1 MKKFT
6 FMLIATFFATIA
18 FAQKPFAKAEE
29 FAKTTNELR
38 QTQMQAKGVSRST
51 TTRQKAPRKS
61 LGLVTPPSEATPET
75 YYTATGK
82 LNVYTS
88 NGFADGGRET
98 IQVIVDGSDIY
109 IAGLAYWVE
118 NAWIKGTISGTTATF
133 PAAQQVDEDE
143 NYPEWIS
150 GSDDGETIC
159 DIVFNFDQVAGVL
172 ECTTTYI
179 GECSAED
186 GFSIYAY
193 WNQPTFTRDEP
204 AGPELVVLPDGLE
217 ILPYVMSYD
226 GGSTPVKVA
235 VDGNDVYFQG
245 MSKYCP
251 EAWVKGTKDGNLVTF
266 PEMQYM
272 GEYGTYGSSYF
283 FYNGET
289 VFTYDEEAATYTAE
303 GQVFGVLADTYYDGN
318 YTNPVIAPVVEKAV
332 MPANPKVTGMEDSSY
347 GWIVEFDVPITDVN
361 GEPLVGSKL
370 SYIIYSDTEGEIAP
384 LTFTSET
391 HTKLTEDMTE
401 IPYGF
406 TENYD
411 FYATY
416 IYLNELYSED
426 WNRIGIQSIYRGGE
440 EVNATDIQWYDIK
453 PYNVQNYTFDFNAM
467 DVPTSSNVSTDGD
480 ILEPMTLNEG
490 TVSLTISTKDGS
502 STENRFWSTS
512 AGPQLRVYSG
522 TLTFSVPDGYGITE
536 IAFNHNGKW
545 GANTVNGVI
554 ISNDENDNVATWTL
568 AEGEE
573 PASVVVV
580 AIAANSQINSID
592 VTVEAAGDKLVVL
605 PSGVE
610 PEAWALEGFFS
621 KGSDGQDVFH
631 ATEVAFDGTDIY
643 VKGLAYYFEDAW
655 LKGTISEGIATFP
668 AGQFVGEDNYGQE
681 YMVGFDGSDFCD
693 IQYAYDAEAKTL
705 TQVTPFIME
714 SSTKSGLDEEGDFAY
729 WGYWE
734 VSNLH
739 AGDPI
744 EKEAVSVPEGLE
756 TEDYLFSANEWVE
769 ESDNPESAARRKNAP
784 RKALTLQPYTI
795 QIQVGF
801 DGQDV
806 YFKGFTDNTADMW
819 AKGTLSEDG
828 KTVTI
833 PANQYIG
840 SISTLF
846 ANYDYHLTAINDYDE
861 PEDIVLNYDAETNK
875 FSTEQT
881 VATNGSMFVIY
892 PYQTFTDVT
901 IAKMAEFAATPAD
914 PSIDG
919 YKFEGTKFPYV
930 NFNIPAEDIDGNA
943 ILASKLFYTVWIE
956 EEGEEKPFV
965 VLADEY
971 RYVEEDWT
979 EIPYEWN
986 DEYDIYKG
994 GSKFYFNPAEA
1005 LTNWSKIGIQS
1016 IYYGSGERHESNIV
1030 WMDNPVYVPA
1040 PNEVYTE
1047 FVAETGTL
1055 TYYYDGKRKF
1065 RSGVTELYD
1074 PDAVRFAEYY
1084 YDVTKAVIDPS
1095 MKDAELT
1102 SMKNMFFGGFDPET
1116 FDTYG
1121 LNYMTEIEGL
1131 ENLNTSEVTDMK
1143 DMFYLC
1149 QELTSLDLST
1159 FDTHNVTDMEGM
1171 FENCTRL
1178 KILDITSF
1186 DVSNVTNFMLMFSQC
1201 THLRT
1206 ICCLGDWSGSTAQ
1219 SGYMFYGCHALCGG
1233 EGTAYT
1239 DAVTDKTYARPDGG
1253 TESPGYF
1260 TADTMTGIASPL
1272 GETGEGVI
1280 YNLSGQRIAKAQKG
1294 INIVKQGSA
1303 KANGK
1308 KVLMK

>member
-1 MKKFT
+1 MKRFY
-6 FMLIATFFATIA
+6 FILIATLFAVA
-18 FAQKPFAKAEE
+18 GFAQKPLAKAEV

-38 QTQMQAKGVSRST
+38 QTQIQARGVSRSST
-51 TTRQKAPRKS
+51 TTRQKSPRKS

-75 YYTATGK
+75 YYTASGK
-82 LNVYTS
+82 LMVNTS
-88 NGFADGGRET
+88 NGFVDSET
-98 IQVIVDGSDIY
+98 ESIQVIVDGTDIY
-109 IAGLAYWVE
+109 IAGLAFWAQD
-118 NAWIKGTISGTTATF
+118 AWIKGTISGTTATF
-133 PAAQQVDEDE
+133 PAAQQVGDDES
-143 NYPEWIS
+143 YPEWIS
-150 GSDDGETIC
+150 GSEDGETLC

-172 ECTTTYI
+172 ECVTTYI
-179 GECSAED
+179 GECAAED
-186 GFSIYAY
+186 AFSVYAY

-226 GGSTPVKVA
+226 GGSTPINVA
-235 VDGNDVYFQG
+235 VNGNDVYFQG
-245 MSKYCP
+245 MSYYIP

-303 GQVFGVLADTYYDGN
+303 GQVYGVIADTYYDGN
-318 YTNPVIAPVVEKAV
+318 YTNPVIAPVVEKAA
-332 MPANPKVTGMEDSSY
+332 MPANPEVTDMEDSSY

-426 WNRIGIQSIYRGGE
+426 WNKIGIQSIYRGGGE
-440 EVNATDIQWYDIK
+440 TNATEIQWYTIK
-453 PYNVQNYTFDFNAM
+453 EYAIQDYTFNFNAM

-502 STENRFWSTS
+502 STENRFWGTS

-522 TLTFSVPDGYGITE
+522 TLTFSVPTGYGITQ
-536 IAFNHNGKW
+536 IVFNHNGKW
-545 GANTVNGVI
+545 GANTINGVEI
-554 ISNDENDNVATWTL
+554 ANDAEAKVATWTL

-592 VTVEAAGDKLVVL
+592 VTVEGDKLVVL

-610 PEAWALEGFFS
+610 PEAWALEGFYS
-621 KGSDGQDVFH
+621 DGSDGQDVFH

-643 VKGLAYYFEDAW
+643 VKGLAYWFEDAW
-655 LKGTISEGIATFP
+655 LKGTLEAETGIVTFP
-668 AGQFVGEDNYGQE
+668 SGQFVGEDNYGHE

-693 IQYAYDAEAKTL
+693 IQYEYDAEAKTL
-705 TQVTPFIME
+705 TQYTSYVWEAKTR
-714 SSTKSGLDEEGDFAY
+714 TGLDEEGDFAY
-729 WGYWE
+729 WGFWE
-734 VSNLH
+734 VSSLH
-739 AGDPI
+739 AGAPTALEI
-744 EKEAVSVPEGLE
+744 VEVPEGLE
-756 TEDYLFSANEWVE
+756 TETYVLNANEWVE
-769 ESDNPESAARRKNAP
+769 ESEAAVETSRMKAP
-784 RKALTLQPYTI
+784 RKAMVSQPYSH
-795 QIQVGF
+795 QMQVGF
-801 DGQDV
+801 DGKDV
-806 YFKGFTDNTADMW
+806 YFKGFSDDTADMW

-833 PANQYIG
+833 PASQYIG
-840 SISTLF
+840 LISTW
-846 ANYDYHLTAINDYDE
+846 ASNYDYYVTAVNEYYE
-861 PEDIVLNYDAETNK
+861 NVDIVLNYDADTNT
-875 FSTEQT
+875 FTTDQT
-881 VATNGSMFVIY
+881 IVLNGSMFVYY

-919 YKFEGTKFPYV
+919 YKFEETSYPWVAFT
-930 NFNIPAEDIDGNA
+930 IPAEDVEGNA
-943 ILASKLFYTVWIE
+943 LLASKLFYTVWIE

-994 GSKFYFNPAEA
+994 GSKFYINPTDA
-1005 LTNWSKIGIQS
+1005 LTGWTKFGIQS
-1016 IYYGSGERHESNIV
+1016 IYYGGGERHTSNIV
-1030 WMDNPVYVPA
+1030 WMENADDVPA
-1040 PNEVYTE
+1040 VKEVYTE

-1055 TYYYDGKRKF
+1055 TYYYDNKKNS
-1065 RSGVTELYD
+1065 RSGVTEVYD
-1074 PDAVRFAEYY
+1074 PVGNPDAVRFAEYY

-1102 SMKNMFFGGFDPET
+1102 SMKNMFFGGFDSET
-1116 FDTYG
+1116 YNTYY

-1143 DMFYLC
+1143 EMFYSC

-1159 FDTHNVTDMEGM
+1159 FDTHKVTNMEGM

-1178 KILDITSF
+1178 KMLDITSF
-1186 DVSNVTNFMLMFSQC
+1186 DVSNVTSFMLMFSQC
-1201 THLRT
+1201 TNLST
-1206 ICCLGDWSGSTAQ
+1206 ICCYGDWSSSSAQ
-1219 SGYMFYGCHALCGG
+1219 SGYMFYGCRALRGG
-1233 EGTAYT
+1233 EGTAYS
-1239 DAVTDKTYARPDGG
+1239 DAHTDKSYARPDGG

-1260 TADTMTGIASPL
+1260 TAETMTGINEDLRMKNEES
-1272 GETGEGVI
+1272 ETAI
-1280 YNLSGQRIAKAQKG
+1280 FNLAGQRMNKMQKG
-1294 INIVKQGSA
+1294 INIVG
-1303 KANGK
+1303 GK
-1308 KVLMK
+1308 KIIMN